1 MSDGVGEASNNQLL
15 TMGARGPADGGPGEE
30 PERVPPARNEL
41 GHVGGVRENSS
52 TAVLGYSIPEGKF
65 EEGDLEGVNGT
76 GRGETLN
83 GTILA
88 ALKGKGSGRH
98 TGR

>member
-15 TMGARGPADGGPGEE
+15 TVGARGPTDGRPGEE
-30 PERVPPARNEL
+30 SEGVPPTRDEL
-41 GHVGGVRENSS
+41 GHGGGVRWDSP
-52 TAVLGYSIPEGKF
+52 TAVLGHSIPEGKF

-76 GRGETLN
+76 GRGEALN

-88 ALKGKGSGRH
+88 ALKRKGSGRH
-98 TGR
+98 TRR